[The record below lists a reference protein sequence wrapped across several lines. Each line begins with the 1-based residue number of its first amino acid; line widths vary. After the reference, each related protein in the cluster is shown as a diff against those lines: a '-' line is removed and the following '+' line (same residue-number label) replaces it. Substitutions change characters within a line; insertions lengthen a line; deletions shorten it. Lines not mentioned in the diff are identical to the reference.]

1 MSKHKRKPTKC
12 DCGKLFTAR
21 HGETICP
28 ECSDALEHDTNVE
41 MFGDDADYLEYAGL
55 ADKIGNK

>member
-1 MSKHKRKPTKC
+1 MKRKRKSVTCSCGFVFVTADKFAALCPTC
-12 DCGKLFTAR
+12 L
-21 HGETICP
+21 E
-28 ECSDALEHDTNVE
+28 ALEHDCNVE